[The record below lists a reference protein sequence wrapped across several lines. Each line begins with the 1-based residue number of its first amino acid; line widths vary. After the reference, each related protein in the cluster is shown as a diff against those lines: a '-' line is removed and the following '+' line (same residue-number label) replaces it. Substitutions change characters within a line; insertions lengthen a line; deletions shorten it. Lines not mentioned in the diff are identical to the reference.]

1 MNLQFLNKANQYVIV
16 MFKYLQT
23 KSNRFVNDLK
33 TKKTIEN
40 TFVQVSGGGRM
51 AIVREGKFTKNTNSV
66 TLCKTNFGPKKLI

>member
-33 TKKTIEN
+33 TKKLLKILSFNYPVGVEWRLCEN
-40 TFVQVSGGGRM
+40 ENLR
-51 AIVREGKFTKNTNSV
+51 
-66 TLCKTNFGPKKLI
+66 KTRILLLYVKRI